1 MKTVN
6 IDINV
11 IITAVL
17 LITGELA
24 QTDPHFVCEKNVCI
38 TSLITSCGG

>member
-1 MKTVN
+1 MITAN
-6 IDINV
+6 TDINV
-11 IITAVL
+11 IRVAT
-17 LITGELA
+17 LITEELA